1 MDSERVLGNDTMGAD
16 GKCSP
21 RRWGNPS
28 PGQRSELRRKAVER
42 VNQGKDVVIGNTGD
56 KEQGGRRTK
65 GLFSWGVQET
75 HLAPGQGCP
84 QTEDAE
90 KLRGCPAQ
98 GLQDSGPGKAP
109 PDLPYVL

>member
-1 MDSERVLGNDTMGAD
+1 M
-16 GKCSP
+16 
-21 RRWGNPS
+21 
-28 PGQRSELRRKAVER
+28 ER

-98 GLQDSGPGKAP
+98 GLQESGPGKAP